1 MTSDLYFP
9 TEVLNY
15 FDRLSDEQLHQ
26 VMLRMYSTR
35 AEDIKFPELETDS
48 KAVTITK
55 RFLNLRASGFNLD
68 SLRKMC
74 TTDDC
79 WTLKE
84 LSYRIGN
91 VTLILAPRND
101 NETAARAMAY
111 RLIEGH
117 NPLAQS
123 ITSTCKNKDCVN
135 PEHLV
140 PLKIYPSEELP
151 KIEAIYDRK
160 PKYEQIAYLIR
171 SWMSR
176 YGLLIPFQHISFCPW
191 FENSPTTDEVR
202 AWYQSFNRWPEE
214 LIDEAVDEYRT
225 RYSVTEDDYY
235 VPENFVLTLLIPP
248 IKLISG
254 SKPIPSAQAN
264 SMVRFTIQGLLELLV
279 HRIADETGH
288 KPAFIEHF
296 VRPGVTDIS
305 EWLKEFDPE
314 IYERLMFFQDPDNLS
329 YGVSKVNRAYL
340 MKIGKWQEQ
349 LLLPPW
355 LPMLEGVKDETGL
368 DVSVGDPNWL
378 LKQLHKYFDQYKIRE
393 WEWPEVMDDSFP
405 QLNRPIPPKPFAL
418 SKVSSNVSTS
428 SVVKVT
434 TRLRDM
440 MKPNVSLDAE
450 TQRELELNI

>member
-117 NPLAQS
+117 NILAQS

-140 PLKIYPSEELP
+140 PLKLFM
-151 KIEAIYDRK
+151 IES
-160 PKYEQIAYLIR
+160 L
-171 SWMSR
+171 STSR
-176 YGLLIPFQHISFCPW
+176 LLI
-191 FENSPTTDEVR
+191 
-202 AWYQSFNRWPEE
+202 
-214 LIDEAVDEYRT
+214 
-225 RYSVTEDDYY
+225 
-235 VPENFVLTLLIPP
+235 
-248 IKLISG
+248 
-254 SKPIPSAQAN
+254 
-264 SMVRFTIQGLLELLV
+264 
-279 HRIADETGH
+279 
-288 KPAFIEHF
+288 
-296 VRPGVTDIS
+296 
-305 EWLKEFDPE
+305 
-314 IYERLMFFQDPDNLS
+314 
-329 YGVSKVNRAYL
+329 
-340 MKIGKWQEQ
+340 
-349 LLLPPW
+349 
-355 LPMLEGVKDETGL
+355 
-368 DVSVGDPNWL
+368 
-378 LKQLHKYFDQYKIRE
+378 
-393 WEWPEVMDDSFP
+393 
-405 QLNRPIPPKPFAL
+405 
-418 SKVSSNVSTS
+418 
-428 SVVKVT
+428 
-434 TRLRDM
+434 
-440 MKPNVSLDAE
+440 
-450 TQRELELNI
+450 